1 MSFALTGWWARWPE
15 DGETLVQ
22 ALAIA
27 AAFRTEFT
35 GRLEIAILGDMAAAG
50 AGVPAA
56 LSQAGVAD
64 SELPEV
70 VLGGAE
76 DPAPLGHHISAFAER
91 FALADERRLR
101 TAAPVFSVGLRG
113 DHAIADAACVAL
125 SEYPDAARAVMIGD
139 GLDGIGDVSARVPVT
154 VVALSPLTRRVAHAL
169 TLSHPVSAISRPPHP
184 VRMPVGDVVALDG
197 RRAADIR
204 LAAGAE
210 GAVLAIAHGG
220 RLTPECLA
228 AYGVDWIAKQDD
240 VVLCGVSG
248 LRTELELA
256 SSDRALGR

>member
-15 DGETLVQ
+15 DAETLVQ

-35 GRLEIAILGDMAAAG
+35 GRLEIAIVGDIES
-50 AGVPAA
+50 AGVALPAA
-56 LSQAGVAD
+56 LSDAGIAD

-70 VLGGAE
+70 MLGGAG
-76 DPAPLGHHISAFAER
+76 DPPPHGQHIGAFAEV
-91 FALADERRLR
+91 FALADERRVR
-101 TAAPVFSVGLRG
+101 TSAPVFSAGLPDDR
-113 DHAIADAACVAL
+113 AIADAACVAL
-125 SEYPDAARAVMIGD
+125 SEHPDAARVVMIGE
-139 GLDGIGDVSARVPVT
+139 GLDGIGDVSARAPVS
-154 VVALSPLTRRVAHAL
+154 VVALSPLTRRVARAL
-169 TLSHPVSAISRPPHP
+169 TLAHPVLAVARPPHP
-184 VRMPVGDVVALDG
+184 ARLPEGDIVALDG

-204 LAAGAE
+204 LAAGAD

-228 AYGVDWIAKQDD
+228 AYGVDWIIKRDD

-256 SSDRALGR
+256 SSHRAL